1 MATWLF
7 FISGLAVGALYAL
20 GGVGLVILNRA
31 TGVLNF
37 AYGAI
42 GGLGAMTAWQLLDWG
57 WPEPVAWAASIG
69 LGGLISLGY
78 GGLIA
83 PRLAHREPMVKAV
96 ATLGLAI
103 ILLGIMNLLWVIT
116 PRRLALVTDH
126 ASVDVLGMR
135 ITGTRI
141 LALTAGIVATA
152 AMVVFLA
159 RTRMGLMMRALADS
173 RQVAAVLGTPIR
185 RVEATA
191 WGISGLLAGFTGLL
205 FGDLVRL
212 DPAVLTFVVIPV
224 IAASVVGRL
233 TSIPGTFAAGLLIG
247 IVESMI
253 ALVPQLAPFRVAT
266 PFVIAIVVLMWLQRG
281 RALTFAGED

>member
-1 MATWLF
+1 
-7 FISGLAVGALYAL
+7 
-20 GGVGLVILNRA
+20 LV
-31 TGVLNF
+31 
-37 AYGAI
+37 
-42 GGLGAMTAWQLLDWG
+42 
-57 WPEPVAWAASIG
+57 WAASIG
-69 LGGLISLGY
+69 LGCLISLGY

-103 ILLGIMNLLWVIT
+103 ILLGIMNLLWIIT

-141 LALTAGIVATA
+141 LALTAGIMATA
-152 AMVVFLA
+152 GMVVFLA

-212 DPAVLTFVVIPV
+212 DPTVLTFVVIPV
-224 IAASVVGRL
+224 IAAAVVGRL

-266 PFVIAIVVLMWLQRG
+266 PFVIAIIALMWLQRG